1 MTTLSFSP
9 TWIGLAAAVL
19 TTAAFAPQAWMAWRS
34 RSTRDVSLAMFTLM
48 VAGITLWL
56 VYGILIG
63 DLPLIVANT
72 VTLVLAASI
81 LVAKIR
87 FR

>member
-1 MTTLSFSP
+1 MSTLSFSP

-19 TTAAFAPQAWMAWRS
+19 TTAAFAPQAIQAWRS

>member
-1 MTTLSFSP
+1 VFSFDTLKTKGHPNFTLS
-9 TWIGLAAAVL
+9 L
-19 TTAAFAPQAWMAWRS
+19 
-34 RSTRDVSLAMFTLM
+34 RDVVKAEAIDPQTVRYTFK
-48 VAGITLWL
+48 GEL
-56 VYGILIG
+56 VR
-63 DLPLIVANT
+63 DLPLIVANA